1 MSEQD
6 GGTEALPSDEEL
18 ANMSREELA
27 MLGAKMDGVELV
39 EYPDPWPVKGT
50 RAERRAERVVAF
62 WFILAALG
70 ALGFIAVFGWWPWTY
85 QDPGHQFWY
94 NLYTP
99 LIGLTLGITVLGLG
113 IGVLVYVK
121 KFVPHEVA
129 VQERHDGPSAEID
142 RQTVLAELADAGVRS
157 TIARRSL
164 IKRSAGAAAG
174 LMGLGLV
181 IFPVGGFIKN
191 PWSKNTPPQ
200 DTLRFTGW
208 YSGAGSESPG
218 ERVFLRQDT
227 GDPTEVALVSP
238 ADMDA
243 GGLMTVFPF
252 RESERNDPEKLL
264 AAYQRVDNPTLLFR
278 FRPEDAQHVIKR
290 QGQASFNYGDYYAFS
305 KICTHLGCPAS
316 LYEEQTQRI
325 LCPCHQSQFNALE
338 YCKPVFGPAAR
349 ALPQLPLAVDE
360 QTGYFYAVH
369 DYIEPVGPGY
379 WERGA

>member
-1 MSEQD
+1 MSEQEHTQD
-6 GGTEALPSDEEL
+6 LPTDEEL
-18 ANMSREELA
+18 ANMSREDLA
-27 MLGAKMDGVELV
+27 ILGARLDGVELV

-50 RAERRAERVVAF
+50 RAEKRAERVVAF
-62 WFILAALG
+62 WFILAAIG
-70 ALGFIAVFGWWPWTY
+70 AIAFIAVYGWWPWTY
-85 QDPGHQFWY
+85 QNIGHQFLY

-113 IGVLVYVK
+113 IGVLTYVK

-129 VQERHDGPSAEID
+129 VQERHDGPSSELD
-142 RQTVLAELADAGVRS
+142 RQTVLAELSDAGVRS

-191 PWSKNTPPQ
+191 PWSSALAPQ

-208 YSGAGSESPG
+208 YEADGPNKEK
-218 ERVFLRQDT
+218 VFIRRDT
-227 GDPTEVALVSP
+227 GVPTEVALVRP
-238 ADMDA
+238 GDMDA
-243 GGLMTVFPF
+243 GGLQTVFPF

-264 AAYQRVDNPTLLFR
+264 AAMERVDNPTMLIRL
-278 FRPEDAQHVIKR
+278 RPEDAANVIKR
-290 QGQASFNYGDYYAFS
+290 QGQENFNFGDYYAFS

-316 LYEEQTQRI
+316 LFEEQTNRV
-325 LCPCHQSQFNALE
+325 LCPCHQSQFDALE

-349 ALPQLPLAVDE
+349 ALPQLAISVDE
-360 QTGYFYAVH
+360 ETGYFVALH